1 MDLLA
6 KHATRLPLEGVA
18 PEQPHSIV
26 LAGAEAPT
34 PAQKWINT
42 FRRYGTWTGCHW
54 TTWLPMRGTWRMLSL
69 QWLWGNIRWEGC
81 AAPWDK
87 SRADCSVCNDMHGQ
101 TAHKRLIQCPTW
113 RAPFLQAW
121 ATSARRAD
129 PVQPERAKA
138 CRKKTLAHGGSNN
151 DPPGSLGEK
160 GCGKCNQGGSNPDV
174 PRG

>member
-26 LAGAEAPT
+26 LAGAKAPT

-101 TAHKRLIQCPTW
+101 TAHKGLTQCSTW

-121 ATSARRAD
+121 AKTWERLQTFAETWLDSASDPGDGTLGTGTLGTMPIVRRRQY
-129 PVQPERAKA
+129 P
-138 CRKKTLAHGGSNN
+138 
-151 DPPGSLGEK
+151 
-160 GCGKCNQGGSNPDV
+160 
-174 PRG
+174 